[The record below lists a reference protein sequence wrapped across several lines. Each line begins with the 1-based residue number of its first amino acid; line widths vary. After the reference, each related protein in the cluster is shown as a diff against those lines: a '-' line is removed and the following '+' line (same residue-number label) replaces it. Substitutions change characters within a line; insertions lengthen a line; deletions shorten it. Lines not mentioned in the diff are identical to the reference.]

1 MKINRKLH
9 DLIFAQC
16 SSTEAFEH
24 VNASKHHP
32 DGGTT
37 VFSTSFAGCGEAFGV
52 GECLWTNITTC
63 SLGSG
68 QRCLCF

>member
-1 MKINRKLH
+1 LH

-37 VFSTSFAGCGEAFGV
+37 VFST
-52 GECLWTNITTC
+52 
-63 SLGSG
+63 
-68 QRCLCF
+68 

>member
-1 MKINRKLH
+1 MKINRVKLH

-32 DGGTT
+32 DEEQR
-37 VFSTSFAGCGEAFGV
+37 FF
-52 GECLWTNITTC
+52 LP
-63 SLGSG
+63 SLLAVAKRSE
-68 QRCLCF
+68 